1 MTNTPQ
7 LLFLD
12 DDGTFP
18 NSRLPVV
25 LWRNGIPV
33 GDANGADLI
42 EQRFHDNGWG
52 GSWQNG
58 IFTYHHYHS
67 TAHEV
72 LGIGRGNVTVM
83 LGGPSGERLELQAG
97 DVVLLPAG
105 AAHRN
110 LGASGDLIVVGA
122 YPPGPHPDI
131 LRGGHWDRPEA
142 DRYIAKVPLPAT
154 NPVTGEQGVPNSWR
168 GDS

>member
-1 MTNTPQ
+1 MTTTPQ

-33 GDANGADLI
+33 QGHNGAGVI
-42 EQRFHDNGWG
+42 EQRFRDNGWQG
-52 GSWQNG
+52 TWRNG
-58 IFTYHHYHS
+58 IFSYHHYHS

-72 LGIGRGNVTVM
+72 LGIGRGNVTVT

-131 LRGGHWDRPEA
+131 LRGDPGDRPEA
-142 DRYIAKVPLPAT
+142 DRNIATVALPGADPT
-154 NPVTGEQGVPNSWR
+154 TGQAGAPDAWR